1 MTATAPGNPATPASQ
16 PPAAGGPMA
25 RIEGRAKV
33 TGTAPYAYE
42 YPATDPLYL
51 HPVLSTVARGR
62 VTALH
67 TVDAE
72 HLDGVRAVLTSEN
85 APRLADTSDLE
96 FAVLQSDE
104 VTFHGQIVAAVAAD
118 SPETAREA
126 AALVRVDYEE
136 RPHDV
141 TLRSDHQDLYTPDE
155 ADAGAA
161 PDTHQGDADAAL
173 ARSVVLVDQ
182 TYRTPREHNNPMEPH
197 CTVAFWETLPERL
210 TLYDSTQGAHTVR
223 ATMAAVFGLP
233 EENVR
238 VIAPHVGGGFGSKGA
253 AKAHNVLAGLA
264 ARALPGR
271 TVKLALTRRHMFSLT
286 GYRPPTIQRIRLGA
300 DPGGRLEA
308 LVHDVTEL
316 TSRTKEYAEMSGLCS
331 RMMYAAPD
339 RTTSHRLTALD
350 VPVPFWMRAPGEAP
364 GMFALESAMDELA
377 AACGVDPVELRVRN
391 DPGTDPQTGR
401 PWSGRHLVQCLRE
414 GAERFGWQDRGPS
427 PGHHRDG
434 AWLVGTGVASAVYPR
449 LTNPGSA
456 AEIEYGA
463 DRRYTVSIG
472 AADIG
477 TGARTV
483 LTQISAEA
491 LGCPVDRVSLRIG
504 DSDLPRATVAGG
516 SSGTSSWGTAVHAA
530 ARAFRGEHGADPRP
544 GARTRAEAPENPDL
558 ERYAMYSFGAHFAE
572 VRVHADTGEVRV
584 PRMLGVYSVGR
595 VINPRTAR
603 SQLVG
608 GMVMGLSMAL
618 HEQGVV
624 DPRFGNVVNGDLAG
638 YHVAANAD
646 VGEVEAHW
654 LEESD
659 PHLNP
664 MGAAGV
670 GEIGIVGTAAAIANA
685 AHHATGVRVRELPL
699 TPDRFLR

>member
-1 MTATAPGNPATPASQ
+1 MSTPR
-16 PPAAGGPMA
+16 PPAVGAPMA
-25 RIEGRAKV
+25 RLEGRAKV

-42 YPATDPLYL
+42 YPTAEPLYL

-62 VTALH
+62 ITAVH
-67 TVDAE
+67 TTEAE
-72 HLDGVRAVLTSEN
+72 LLKGVHAVLTSEN
-85 APRLADTSDLE
+85 APRLADTQDLE
-96 FAVLQSDE
+96 LAVLQSEE
-104 VTFHGQIVAAVAAD
+104 VSFRGQIVAAVAAQT
-118 SPETAREA
+118 PETAREA
-126 AALVRVDYEE
+126 AALVDVDYEE
-136 RPHDV
+136 QFHDAVLRP
-141 TLRSDHQDLYTPDE
+141 DHQDLYTPDE
-155 ADAGAA
+155 AGTGAPA
-161 PDTHQGDADAAL
+161 DTHQGDLDAAL
-173 ARSVVLVDQ
+173 ARAVAVVDQ

-197 CTVAFWETLPERL
+197 CTVAFWETLPDRL
-210 TLYDSTQGAHTVR
+210 TLYDSTQGTHTVR
-223 ATMAAVFGLP
+223 AAMATVFGLP
-233 EENVR
+233 PENVR
-238 VIAPHVGGGFGSKGA
+238 VVAPHVGGGFGAKGA

-271 TVKLALTRRHMFSLT
+271 TVKLALTRRQMFSLT
-286 GYRPPTIQRIRLGA
+286 GYRPPTVQRIRLGA
-300 DPGGRLEA
+300 DSGGRLGA
-308 LVHDVTEL
+308 LAHDSTEL

-331 RMMYAAPD
+331 RVMYAAPA
-339 RTTSHRLTALD
+339 RATSHRLTALD
-350 VPVPFWMRAPGEAP
+350 VPIPFWMRAPGEAP
-364 GMFALESAMDELA
+364 GMFALETAMDELA
-377 AACGVDPVELRVRN
+377 QACGIDPVELRVRN
-391 DPGTDPQTGR
+391 EPETEPETGR
-401 PWSGRHLVQCLRE
+401 PWSGRHLVECLRE
-414 GAERFGWQDRGPS
+414 GAERFGWPGRDPS
-427 PGHHRDG
+427 PGPHRDG
-434 AWLVGTGVASAVYPR
+434 QWLAGTGVASAVYPR
-449 LTNPGSA
+449 LTNPGSV

-463 DRRYTVSIG
+463 DGRYTVSIG

-477 TGARTV
+477 TGAWTV

-491 LGCPVDRVSLRIG
+491 LDCPVDRVRLRIG
-504 DSDLPRATVAGG
+504 DSDLPKATVAGG

-530 ARAFRGEHGADPRP
+530 ARAFREEHGDEPEP
-544 GARTRAEAPENPDL
+544 GARTRAAAPENPDL

-618 HEQGVV
+618 HEHGVV
-624 DPRFGNVVNGDLAG
+624 DPRFGHVVNGDLAG

-646 VGEVEAHW
+646 VDRVEAHW
-654 LEESD
+654 LEETD

-670 GEIGIVGTAAAIANA
+670 GEIGIVGMPAAIANA

>member
-1 MTATAPGNPATPASQ
+1 MSAPRT
-16 PPAAGGPMA
+16 PAAGVPTA
-25 RIEGRAKV
+25 RVEGRAKV

-42 YPATDPLYL
+42 HPTGDVLYL
-51 HPVLSTVARGR
+51 HLVLSTVARGR
-62 VTALH
+62 VASVRTA
-67 TVDAE
+67 DAE
-72 HLDGVRAVLTSEN
+72 HLKGVDAVLTSDN
-85 APRLADTSDLE
+85 APRLADTQDPEL
-96 FAVLQSDE
+96 AVLQSRE
-104 VTFHGQIVAAVAAD
+104 VTFRGQIVAAVAART
-118 SPETAREA
+118 PETAREA
-126 AALVRVDYEE
+126 AALVGVDYEE
-136 RPHDV
+136 EPHDAV
-141 TLRSDHQDLYTPDE
+141 LNPAHQDLYAPDE
-155 ADAGAA
+155 AGTGAPA
-161 PDTHQGDADAAL
+161 DTRQGDTDTAL
-173 ARSVVLVDQ
+173 ARAVVVVDQ
-182 TYRTPREHNNPMEPH
+182 IYRTPREYNNPMEPH
-197 CTVAFWETLPERL
+197 CTVAFWETLPDRL
-210 TLYDSTQGAHTVR
+210 TLYDSTQGPHSVR
-223 ATMAAVFGLP
+223 STMAAVFGLP
-233 EENVR
+233 PENVR
-238 VIAPHVGGGFGSKGA
+238 VIAPHVGGGFGAKGA

-271 TVKLALTRRHMFSLT
+271 TVKLALTRRQMFSLT
-286 GYRPPTIQRIRLGA
+286 GYRPPTVQRLRLGA
-300 DPGGRLEA
+300 DSEGRLGA

-316 TSRTKEYAEMSGLCS
+316 TSRTKEYAELSGLCS
-331 RMMYAAPD
+331 RMMYAAPA
-339 RTTSHRLTALD
+339 RATSHRLAALD

-377 AACGVDPVELRVRN
+377 QACGCDPVELRVRN
-391 DPGTDPQTGR
+391 EPGADPDTGL
-401 PWSGRHLVQCLRE
+401 PWSGRRLVECLRE
-414 GAERFGWQDRGPS
+414 GAERFGWRGRDPS
-427 PGHHRDG
+427 PGPHRDG

-449 LTNPGSA
+449 LTNSGSV
-456 AEIEYGA
+456 AEIEYGS
-463 DRRYTVSIG
+463 DGRYTVSIG

-491 LGCPVDRVSLRIG
+491 LDCPMERVRLRIG
-504 DSDLPRATVAGG
+504 DSDLPEATVAGG

-530 ARAFRGEHGADPRP
+530 ARAFRHEHGDRPDP
-544 GARTRAEAPENPDL
+544 GARSRAAAPENPDL

-624 DPRFGNVVNGDLAG
+624 DPRLGHVVNGDLAG
-638 YHVAANAD
+638 YHVATNAD
-646 VGEVEAHW
+646 VGRVDAHW
-654 LEESD
+654 LEEAD
-659 PHLNP
+659 GHLNP

-670 GEIGIVGTAAAIANA
+670 GEIGIVGMPAAIANA